1 MDAPT
6 PTPPRP
12 RRYALLGFAVLALLT
27 LWTVTR
33 GWNASILD
41 RHEFRQIQ
49 TALSIHWLRETG
61 FKIDYE
67 TPLFGP
73 PWSAPMEFPVYQGA
87 VAGLAEI
94 MGTGTETTGRA
105 VSALFFFATLPAVFL
120 LAGLIGL
127 RGGQRLWPVATVM
140 LGPVYLFYA
149 RTVMI
154 ETTAL
159 CFSVWFLYTVGRA
172 VRDDSLPC
180 TLGAT
185 AFAVLA
191 ALAKVTTFAVFAPA
205 AGLLALSFW
214 WPRWQRRRV
223 ESTGLIRTA
232 ALAAAPVA
240 SALAAS
246 VWWLRYSDALKEAN
260 PFAAFLTSRAL
271 SPWNWGTLDQRLS
284 PAFWSEFWL
293 NLTRSVVSDG
303 ALAILI
309 VGLVCLTWSKVR
321 LLILF
326 AALFL
331 SGPLLFSN
339 LYFHHDYYYCAS
351 GFFLLFGAG
360 FVFAEVGGRQHLPR
374 LLRTALPLIFLIA
387 QYAGYQTAYGGY
399 MRRELPSPP
408 GIAAFIRDSVPPKD
422 VILVY
427 GLDWAGTLPYYAGRR
442 AVMIRNGYEDDL
454 ESLDRV
460 LSQLPPLRIGAM
472 LVCNPALQ
480 RSTGFI
486 RMRTERFGLA
496 PTSLASS
503 STGDLYLPA
512 ESLASTLR
520 NLSGRS
526 YPDVTLNVHAGD
538 PDEPDLVD
546 QPLSAVAMPIFS
558 PVPARA
564 RAMHGFVVG
573 ETGGRP
579 SLMAHPVSEL
589 HFNPPSQARLII
601 AEFGLFPDAYAPQAP
616 SVTDGV
622 TIEVIEV
629 RSGGIRRVLF
639 RRHLDP
645 VNNEDDRGPQTLEL
659 DAGPFLGP
667 LVFRTTPGP
676 AGRYNNDWA
685 YWGRIEIK

>member
-6 PTPPRP
+6 TPSPLP
-12 RRYALLGFAVLALLT
+12 RRYALPGLAVLTLLA

-87 VAGLAEI
+87 VAGLAEVL
-94 MGTGTETTGRA
+94 GTGTETTGRA

-127 RGGQRLWPVATVM
+127 RGRQRLWPVATVM

-159 CFSVWFLYTVGRA
+159 CFSVWFLYALGRA
-172 VRDDSLPC
+172 VRDDSLPY

-185 AFAVLA
+185 VLAVFA
-191 ALAKVTTFAVFAPA
+191 ALAKVTTFIVFAPA
-205 AGLLALSFW
+205 ACLLALSFW
-214 WPRWQRRRV
+214 WPRWQQRRV
-223 ESTGLIRTA
+223 RATGLIRTA
-232 ALAAAPVA
+232 ALAAVPVA
-240 SALAAS
+240 SALAVS
-246 VWWLRYSDALKEAN
+246 VWWVDRSDALKDAN
-260 PFAAFLTSRAL
+260 PFADFLTSRAL

-284 PAFWSEFWL
+284 PAFWSEFWF
-293 NLTRSVVSDG
+293 NLTQSVVTEG
-303 ALAILI
+303 ALAVLV
-309 VGLVCLTWSKVR
+309 VGAVCLAWPKVR
-321 LLILF
+321 RLALF
-326 AALFL
+326 TALFL
-331 SGPLLFSN
+331 LGPLLFSN

-360 FVFAEVGGRQHLPR
+360 FVFAEVREQRHLPR
-374 LLRTALPLIFLIA
+374 LLRWALPLVFLFA
-387 QYAGYQTAYGGY
+387 QYAGYQSAYGAY
-399 MRRELPSPP
+399 MRRELPAPP
-408 GIAAFIRDSVPPKD
+408 GIAAFIRDAVPPED
-422 VILVY
+422 VILIY
-427 GLDWAGTLPYYAGRR
+427 GLDWAGTIPYYAGRR
-442 AVMIRNGYEDDL
+442 AVMIRNGYEDDVT
-454 ESLDRV
+454 SLDQV
-460 LSQLPPLRIGAM
+460 LSALPPLRIGAM

-480 RSTGFI
+480 RSAEFI
-486 RMRTERFGLA
+486 RTRTERFGLA

-503 STGDLYLPA
+503 STGDLYLP
-512 ESLASTLR
+512 EERLASTLR
-520 NLSGRS
+520 DLAGRS
-526 YPDVTLNVHAGD
+526 YPDVSLNVDAGD
-538 PDEPDLVD
+538 PNEPDLVE
-546 QPLSAVAMPIFS
+546 QPVSAVTMPIFS

-564 RAMHGFVVG
+564 RAMHGFVIG

-589 HFNPPSQARLII
+589 HFNAPANARLIT
-601 AEFGLFPDAYAPQAP
+601 AEFGLFPDAYAPHAP

-622 TIEVIEV
+622 TVEIIEV
-629 RSGGIRRVLF
+629 RPEGVRRVLF

-645 VNNEDDRGPQTLEL
+645 VGNAADRGPQMLEL

-685 YWGRIEIK
+685 YWGGIEIK